1 MVSVFIKTVIMSLY
15 LLMVLY
21 MGNLSFVIGLS
32 YTPTIVI
39 FITIAEVIISYFDI
53 SWIGDKMKDLRF
65 YQCYMVMKD
74 GTILKGIRST
84 DTSLKRFEERIL
96 FQCKSILVN
105 AGFSEDE
112 IKKIIAEEV
121 PESTL
126 KKYNLNNQ
134 KDYKKFLEFK
144 EEVSEILH

>member
-21 MGNLSFVIGLS
+21 MGNLSFIIGLS

-105 AGFSEDE
+105 EGFSEDE

-121 PESTL
+121 PKSTL

-134 KDYKKFLEFK
+134 KDYYLPLRLFF
-144 EEVSEILH
+144 

>member
-53 SWIGDKMKDLRF
+53 S
-65 YQCYMVMKD
+65 
-74 GTILKGIRST
+74 
-84 DTSLKRFEERIL
+84 
-96 FQCKSILVN
+96 
-105 AGFSEDE
+105 
-112 IKKIIAEEV
+112 
-121 PESTL
+121 
-126 KKYNLNNQ
+126 
-134 KDYKKFLEFK
+134 
-144 EEVSEILH
+144 

>member
-1 MVSVFIKTVIMSLY
+1 
-15 LLMVLY
+15 
-21 MGNLSFVIGLS
+21 
-32 YTPTIVI
+32 
-39 FITIAEVIISYFDI
+39 
-53 SWIGDKMKDLRF
+53 MKDLRF

-121 PESTL
+121 PKSTL